1 MAREG
6 KYKIDNLYNLN
17 PENKNLYVLE
27 AAYHVFAPDEAM
39 AHAAFKDTFCI
50 HYISSGKLKWN
61 DTKILTPGD
70 GFIHTGYPDH
80 FCLERSSDELEYSI
94 IRIGG
99 FSAKTFLKSFNL
111 PVENSWFRHP
121 NTLTIAKLIKDVVS
135 EDSTERNTDCVLTA
149 LLYNVMSYHKPET
162 IQKNAVFAPNIA
174 HPSYKNKYILET
186 IAYIDKHYNE
196 NISIETIAAKLHL
209 SPDYLSKLFKKS
221 LEKSLQSYIIAYKI
235 EKAKS
240 FLTTTDYSI
249 SEISAMVGY
258 PNSQYFS
265 QVFKKYTTY
274 TPTTYRELTN
284 K

>member
-1 MAREG
+1 MSREG

-17 PENKNLYVLE
+17 PENKNIYVLE
-27 AAYHVFAPDEAM
+27 AAYHVFAPGEAVS
-39 AHAAFKDTFCI
+39 HAAFNDTFCI
-50 HYISSGKLKWN
+50 YYISSGKLIWN
-61 DTKILTPGD
+61 EAKILTPGD
-70 GFIHTGYPDH
+70 GFIHTEYPEH
-80 FCLERSSDELEYSI
+80 FELARASDDLEYSLL
-94 IRIGG
+94 RIGG
-99 FSAKTFLKSFNL
+99 FAAKSFLKSCSL
-111 PVENSWFRHP
+111 PAENSWFRHP
-121 NTLTIAKLIKDVVS
+121 HAIEIAKLIKDVVS
-135 EDSTERNTDCVLTA
+135 TNSTERNTDFVLTG

-174 HPSYKNKYILET
+174 HPSYKNKYISET

-196 NISIETIAAKLHL
+196 NITVETIAKKLHL

-221 LEKSLQSYIIAYKI
+221 LEKPLQTYIILHKI
-235 EKAKS
+235 ESAKTL
-240 FLTTTDYSI
+240 LTTTDYSV

-274 TPTTYRELTN
+274 TPTIYRELTN